1 MPVLEYSNR
10 LPKLADEVFIAPNA
24 TVIGDVEIGKDS
36 SIWFGTV
43 IRGDVFHI
51 RIGEG
56 TNIQDNSVI
65 HVTTGRHATI
75 VGDRVTVGHRVILHG
90 CTIED
95 DALIGMGAIVM
106 DRAVVGRGAF
116 VGAGA
121 LVTEGTI
128 IPPGMLAVGS
138 PAKVKRPL
146 TDEEKAHVA
155 AASRGYVMLAKEYAA
170 KIGFGTLPTPHPTG
184 R

>member
-1 MPVLEYSNR
+1 MPVLEYSNKIPQ
-10 LPKLADEVFIAPNA
+10 LGENVFIAPGA
-24 TVIGDVEIGKDS
+24 MVIGDVEIGADS
-36 SIWFGTV
+36 SVWFNTV

-51 RIGEG
+51 RIGKE

-65 HVTTGRHATI
+65 HVSTGRHAAI
-75 VGDRVTVGHRVILHG
+75 IGDRVTVGHRVILHG

-106 DRAVVGRGAF
+106 DRCVVGKGAF

-155 AASRGYVMLAKEYAA
+155 LAAQGYAMLSKEYAG
-170 KIGFGTLPTPHPTG
+170 KIGFGTLPTPDPTG